1 MSIGD
6 FKLLELGSDRGSRVY
21 NTSGTAFIVLGGE
34 PVARTLGSTVV
45 TYVGSTFGQVGTD
58 YLAGIVL
65 TGTQAE
71 TNELYPV
78 QSTGVY
84 GVRVLPLNSDV
95 TYLANPTVAT
105 AYSTQTL
112 YNAMVGSNVLITAT
126 GSTVNGVAGTSYTV
140 GVVANTTAST
150 YGVVIMP
157 LDVTAYPGKVAV
169 AFRKG
174 LSDLN

>member
-6 FKLLELGSDRGSRVY
+6 FKILEQSSVRGSRVY
-21 NTSGTAFIVLGGE
+21 NTSGTAFILLGGE
-34 PVARTLGSTVV
+34 PAARTLGSNVI
-45 TYVGSTFGQVGTD
+45 TYCGATFGAVGTD

-84 GVRVLPLNSDV
+84 GVRVQPLDNGI

-105 AYSTQTL
+105 AYATQTL
-112 YNAMVGSNVLITAT
+112 YNAMVGSNVLITSTAT
-126 GSTVNGVAGTSYTV
+126 TVNGVAGTSYTV

-150 YGVVIMP
+150 YGCVIMP

-169 AFRKG
+169 AFRNG
-174 LSDLN
+174 LSDL